1 MERGTTS
8 SGSTTTM
15 AEMLEVVLI
24 NGSMIKGVLT
34 LEVIMA
40 RQEVKATP
48 STTQV
53 GGGGA
58 NPNMQYGN
66 GGWLQEGD

>member
-15 AEMLEVVLI
+15 AEMLRGGA
-24 NGSMIKGVLT
+24 NQRFHDQGSAHPRGDHGK
-34 LEVIMA
+34 A
-40 RQEVKATP
+40 RGQGNTFNNP
-48 STTQV
+48 
-53 GGGGA
+53 GRGGGA

>member
-40 RQEVKATP
+40 RQEVKATL
-48 STTQV
+48 STT
-53 GGGGA
+53 
-58 NPNMQYGN
+58 
-66 GGWLQEGD
+66 